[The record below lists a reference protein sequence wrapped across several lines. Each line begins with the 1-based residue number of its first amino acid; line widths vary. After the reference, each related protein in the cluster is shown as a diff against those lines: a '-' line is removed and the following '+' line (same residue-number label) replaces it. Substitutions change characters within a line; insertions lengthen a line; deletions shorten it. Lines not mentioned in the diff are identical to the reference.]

1 MLQNLKHLSYLCS
14 MNTNPT
20 KTRSLLLL
28 GALLFTITTYAQDI
42 SISVQNSI
50 KLGDLAGN
58 RKIEFGVKSILEE
71 IAQDKGYS
79 INPSSKNIIFAEL
92 IYMDVLKTQS
102 NLSVFHKDNTDVVI
116 RIKGYVTKDGNKSKT
131 IMVEGSA
138 SEVST
143 STLLVGTDGKFNQ
156 QNLSTAIKKSCY
168 ELLEK
173 LPL

>member
-1 MLQNLKHLSYLCS
+1 MK
-14 MNTNPT
+14 TNPT

-28 GALLFTITTYAQDI
+28 GALLFTATLFAQDI
-42 SISVQNSI
+42 SVSVSNNI
-50 KLGDLAGN
+50 KMGDLAGN
-58 RKIEFGVKSILEE
+58 RKIEFGVANIISE
-71 IAQDKGYS
+71 IVQDKGYS
-79 INPSSKNIIFAEL
+79 LNPSSKNIIFAEL

-102 NLSVFHKDNTDVVI
+102 NLSIFHKDNTDIVI
-116 RIKGYVTKDGNKSKT
+116 RIKGYVEKDGKKSKA
-131 IMVEGSA
+131 ILAEGSA

-156 QNLSTAIKKSCY
+156 QNLSTALKKTCY

>member
-1 MLQNLKHLSYLCS
+1 MK
-14 MNTNPT
+14 TNPT

-28 GALLFTITTYAQDI
+28 GALLFSASIYAQDI
-42 SISVQNSI
+42 NVSVTNSI

-58 RKIEFGVKSILEE
+58 RKIEFGVANIISE
-71 IAQDKGYS
+71 IVQDKGYS
-79 INPSSKNIIFAEL
+79 LNPSSKNIIFAEL

-102 NLSVFHKDNTDVVI
+102 NLSIFHKDNTDIVI
-116 RIKGYVTKDGNKSKT
+116 RIKGYVEKDGKKSKA
-131 IMVEGSA
+131 VLAEGSA

-156 QNLSTAIKKSCY
+156 SNLSTALKKTCY